1 MVLGWDAQTGH
12 RRGRRCVEMRDREVR
27 PGVADAPRDYR
38 IRIVTDNKHIT
49 EIARDRMCDNV
60 REREALS
67 VVLCTVPVRENEP
80 LTGTPVPPT
89 GVAVGPT
96 LVPLPG
102 DRGPDTARTT
112 AHTAQPQGQGH
123 GALVR
128 SADEDTL
135 TS

>member
-1 MVLGWDAQTGH
+1 MS
-12 RRGRRCVEMRDREVR
+12 
-27 PGVADAPRDYR
+27 
-38 IRIVTDNKHIT
+38 
-49 EIARDRMCDNV
+49 
-60 REREALS
+60 S

-80 LTGTPVPPT
+80 LTGTPLTGTT

-96 LVPLPG
+96 PVPLPG

>member
-1 MVLGWDAQTGH
+1 MSYFVPCRCGKTNLSREH
-12 RRGRRCVEMRDREVR
+12 R
-27 PGVADAPRDYR
+27 
-38 IRIVTDNKHIT
+38 
-49 EIARDRMCDNV
+49 
-60 REREALS
+60 S
-67 VVLCTVPVRENEP
+67 PV
-80 LTGTPVPPT
+80 PT

-96 LVPLPG
+96 PVPLPG